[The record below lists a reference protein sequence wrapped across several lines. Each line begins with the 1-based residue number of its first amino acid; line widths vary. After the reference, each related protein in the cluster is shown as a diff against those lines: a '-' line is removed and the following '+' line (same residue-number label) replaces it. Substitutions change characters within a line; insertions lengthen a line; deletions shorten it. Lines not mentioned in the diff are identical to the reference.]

1 MDEYDYKIILDSE
14 MLANEVS
21 PNANSATSLLVFL
34 VHVISKMI

>member
-14 MLANEVS
+14 ILANDVRS
-21 PNANSATSLLVFL
+21 NANSATTLLVFL